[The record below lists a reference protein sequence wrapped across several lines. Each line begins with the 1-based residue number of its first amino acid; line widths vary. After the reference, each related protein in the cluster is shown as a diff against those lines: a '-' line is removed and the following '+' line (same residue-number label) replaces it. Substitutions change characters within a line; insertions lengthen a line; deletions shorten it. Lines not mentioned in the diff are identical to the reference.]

1 MILRR
6 PSAAACRPK
15 SARRVRVGVER
26 RVSLARHHDV
36 GTQLDFFFFS
46 DVRALFKKV
55 STRPFS
61 RLGLSFGQAC
71 TGRADVLPH
80 STAHTLTSRPYSDSL
95 THIHSHVT
103 RRGISE
109 VVEEVDVIGG
119 GGGSG
124 RPHSEVSPTCP
135 AWDVRL
141 RPIQV
146 QVAGRPV
153 LLRCLQLSGLNA
165 PAESRPLSSFVRR
178 WKTLTQKKTKKWS
191 VVRSNMKN

>member
-1 MILRR
+1 M
-6 PSAAACRPK
+6 
-15 SARRVRVGVER
+15 
-26 RVSLARHHDV
+26 
-36 GTQLDFFFFS
+36 
-46 DVRALFKKV
+46 
-55 STRPFS
+55 
-61 RLGLSFGQAC
+61 
-71 TGRADVLPH
+71 
-80 STAHTLTSRPYSDSL
+80 
-95 THIHSHVT
+95 
-103 RRGISE
+103 
-109 VVEEVDVIGG
+109 IGG